1 MKDSE
6 AKLQI
11 ALIASNVMQ
20 AVGIDSY
27 IKNSLNYSKDAAG
40 LSRRVSDLQ
49 DDIDFSIFVAEKLVD
64 LANPKVAG
72 LDTTEDGPND

>member
-27 IKNSLNYSKDAAG
+27 IKNSVNYSKDAAG

-64 LANPKVAG
+64 LANPKAAG
-72 LDTTEDGPND
+72 LDTIEDGPND

>member
-27 IKNSLNYSKDAAG
+27 IKNSVNYSKDAAG
-40 LSRRVSDLQ
+40 LSQRVSDLQ

-64 LANPKVAG
+64 LANPESAG

>member
-27 IKNSLNYSKDAAG
+27 IKNSVNYSKDAAG